1 VLPTTA
7 TATINCRIL
16 PGETRAQVR
25 DALVKVIGD
34 PGVEVALGPDFGDG
48 PVTPFE
54 GEVVLAVNKVAAA
67 TFPGMPIVPAMSS
80 GASDSRH
87 LRRIGIRAYGV
98 SPGMSTRAESKA
110 AHGAH
115 GPDERKS
122 VKWMGRGAEYFRA
135 IVRALVVSE

>member
-25 DALVKVIGD
+25 EALVKVIGD
-34 PGVEVALGPDFGDG
+34 PSVEVALASDLSDG
-48 PVTPFE
+48 PSSPFE
-54 GEVVLAVNKVAAA
+54 GEVFVAVKKVAGA
-67 TFPGMPIVPAMSS
+67 TFPGMPVVPAMSS
-80 GASDSRH
+80 GATDSRH

-98 SPGMSTRAESKA
+98 SPAMVTRAESKA
-110 AHGAH
+110 AHVAH

-122 VKWMGRGAEYFRA
+122 VKWMARGAEYFRA
-135 IVRALVVSE
+135 IVHALAVSE